1 MAEFAKQSRVTWPNI
16 FQPGGLDAPLAQQ
29 YGLVSVP
36 TIFLV
41 GKDGRV
47 ISNGLTIND
56 LKTQLAEAFRK

>member
-1 MAEFAKQSRVTWPNI
+1 
-16 FQPGGLDAPLAQQ
+16 
-29 YGLVSVP
+29 VSVP

-56 LKTQLAEAFRK
+56 LKAKLAEAFRK